1 MKGSKKN
8 LRSLGGVGYY
18 FGNKEKTMFDWIL
31 DRINERT
38 SWDGIMILVISLMIL
53 LVSPLAKLFAW
64 AGIAWGIFTIWKL
77 ES

>member
-1 MKGSKKN
+1 
-8 LRSLGGVGYY
+8 
-18 FGNKEKTMFDWIL
+18 MFDWIL

-38 SWDGIMILVISLMIL
+38 SWDGIMILVISLMVL